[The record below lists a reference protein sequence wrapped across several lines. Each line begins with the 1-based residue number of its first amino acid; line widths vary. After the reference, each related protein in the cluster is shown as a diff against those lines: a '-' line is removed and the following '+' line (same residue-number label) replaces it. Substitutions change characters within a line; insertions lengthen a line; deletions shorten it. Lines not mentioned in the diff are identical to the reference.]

1 MDATAATDKDGLIES
16 PVQNPPQK
24 GGSVLDDVLGYAQD
38 AVKFLRSVNYKA
50 IVSHWAFLPTFLMV
64 IGLAAGYREML
75 KLLPKIWLNDDYYS
89 HGFLVPVIIG
99 VILYRRREDLKA
111 LPKKSGF
118 GSPLS
123 SLVAVIGG
131 GLILALVAGYLI
143 IAYRKFDALGIW
155 IWMATMLVLAYPLG
169 QGLMKL
175 VSAAEKADD
184 SALANFLG
192 KPLVAVFLLAF
203 LAVTFVG
210 VTGQFWVIAS
220 VTFILSLLVGVW
232 SILGVRWL
240 LAMALP
246 VGYLVFALPV
256 WQSVID
262 QNTNPLQLMSTDV
275 AYALLKAVGFEAR
288 KPDSTTIILNNF
300 TLDVGVPCSGMKLML
315 AVTAFTAL
323 FTMIGGLKLWANQL
337 MFAIA
342 LPFCLFINGLRI
354 MLIGVVGDLY
364 GSEAGHQFHDYS
376 GYLTLIL
383 CFYLLFKFARV
394 LGWKD

>member
-1 MDATAATDKDGLIES
+1 MDAAATTEKEGMALPES
-16 PVQNPPQK
+16 PGAK
-24 GGSVLDDVLGYAQD
+24 KSGSILDDILGYGRD
-38 AVKFLRSVNYKA
+38 GVTFLRSVNYRA
-50 IVSHWAFLPTFLMV
+50 IFTHWAFLPTLLMV
-64 IGLAAGYREML
+64 VGLAAAYRELMVF
-75 KLLPKIWLNDDYYS
+75 LPIRWATDEYYS
-89 HGFLVPVIIG
+89 HGFLVPVIIA
-99 VILYRRREDLKA
+99 VIIHRRRADLKA
-111 LPKKSGF
+111 MPVKGGF
-118 GSPLS
+118 GSPIQT
-123 SLVAVIGG
+123 LVAVIGG
-131 GLILALVAGYLI
+131 GIILAFVAGYLVV
-143 IAYRKFDALGIW
+143 AYRKLDALGIW
-155 IWMATMLVLAYPLG
+155 LWMATMLLAAYPLT
-169 QGLMKL
+169 QGLMKA
-175 VSAAEKADD
+175 VKASEKLDD
-184 SALANFLG
+184 SAIGKFIG
-192 KPLVAVFLLAF
+192 KPLVAVLILSFLIITAI
-203 LAVTFVG
+203 G
-210 VTGQFWVIAS
+210 ITGQFWLIIS
-220 VTFILSLLVGVW
+220 MTFILSILLAIW
-232 SILGVRWL
+232 AILGVQWL
-240 LAMALP
+240 IAMALP
-246 VGYLVFALPV
+246 VGYLIFALPV

-288 KPDSTTIILNNF
+288 KPDPTTIILNNF

-376 GYLTLIL
+376 GYLTLLL